1 MVLRR
6 AETAKRRKTMT
17 MLAIVGIAFGVVLIV
32 AAIVYTRRS
41 RKNQEP
47 LSLGVGGKLRP

>member
-1 MVLRR
+1 
-6 AETAKRRKTMT
+6 MT
-17 MLAIVGIAFGVVLIV
+17 MLAILGIAVGVVLIF

-47 LSLGVGGKLRP
+47 LDLGVGRKLRP

>member
-1 MVLRR
+1 
-6 AETAKRRKTMT
+6 MT
-17 MLAIVGIAFGVVLIV
+17 MLAILGIGLGVALVA

-47 LSLGVGGKLRP
+47 LNLGVGRKLRP

>member
-1 MVLRR
+1 
-6 AETAKRRKTMT
+6 MT
-17 MLAIVGIAFGVVLIV
+17 MLTILGIAFGVVLIV

-47 LSLGVGGKLRP
+47 LNLGVGGKLRP